1 MEAKEDGAAHIMV
14 LLAFGPCIVSHDI
27 FSLQVR
33 LPSGGEVH
41 EFVLPLGYTVDQV
54 KVYLPLSLYFLFTNI
69 ISFHRGLSSERSLS
83 YQMTYQRIITL
94 ELMYVR
100 Y

>member
-54 KVYLPLSLYFLFTNI
+54 KVNRLSLCISDLRNIFLFIEGNLP
-69 ISFHRGLSSERSLS
+69 RDP
-83 YQMTYQRIITL
+83 
-94 ELMYVR
+94 
-100 Y
+100 